1 MRTCLYIG
9 VYEGRD
15 TYIKPGI
22 FTDGDGRFKSYGKG
36 GNRMTIHS
44 LLVCK
49 NGLENWI
56 ESLEQEGKD
65 HFLPY
70 RMKFNGINE
79 TEYLRFKT
87 APIGYPLLTLEKVI
101 DWYHQRTAGYKGLF
115 WVKKEFFPITS
126 DEDSI
131 SDLLSQ
137 ITKNPHKYIDVNTK

>member
-65 HFLPY
+65 RKSTRLNSSH
-70 RMKFNGINE
+70 
-79 TEYLRFKT
+79 
-87 APIGYPLLTLEKVI
+87 
-101 DWYHQRTAGYKGLF
+101 
-115 WVKKEFFPITS
+115 
-126 DEDSI
+126 
-131 SDLLSQ
+131 
-137 ITKNPHKYIDVNTK
+137 

>member
-22 FTDGDGRFKSYGKG
+22 FTDGDGRLQSYGKG
-36 GNRMTIHS
+36 GNLMTIHR

-56 ESLEQEGKD
+56 MSLEQEGKN

-79 TEYLRFKT
+79 TEYLQFKT
-87 APIGYPLLTLEKVI
+87 APNGYPILTLDKVI
-101 DWYHQRTAGYKGLF
+101 DWYYKRTEGFKGLF
-115 WVKKEFFPITS
+115 WVKEEFLPITS
-126 DEDSI
+126 EEDSI
-131 SDLLSQ
+131 NDLLQKIS
-137 ITKNPHKYIDVNTK
+137 KNPHKYLDIK